1 MGNAVPIDTLAYAKK
16 LKAAGAT
23 EALAEAIAS
32 EHTHVDTSNLATKDD
47 LNAVKQDLNAVKQ
60 DLNAVK
66 DDLNAVKEN
75 INAVKEDINAV
86 KQDMSGMKRDLK
98 WIILIGGVIAASTII
113 PLLQSA

>member
-1 MGNAVPIDTLAYAKK
+1 MAQAMPIDTLAYAKK

-47 LNAVKQDLNAVKQ
+47 LNL
-60 DLNAVK
+60 VK
-66 DDLNAVKEN
+66 DDLNS
-75 INAVKEDINAV
+75 I
-86 KQDMSGMKRDLK
+86 KRDLK
-98 WIILIGGVIAASTII
+98 WIMLIGGVIAATTVI

>member
-1 MGNAVPIDTLAYAKK
+1 MAQAMPIDTLAYAKK

-47 LNAVKQDLNAVKQ
+47 LNL
-60 DLNAVK
+60 VK
-66 DDLNAVKEN
+66 DDLNLVKDDLN
-75 INAVKEDINAV
+75 SI
-86 KQDMSGMKRDLK
+86 KRDLK
-98 WIILIGGVIAASTII
+98 WIMLIGGVIAATTVI

>member
-47 LNAVKQDLNAVKQ
+47 LNVVR
-60 DLNAVK
+60 
-66 DDLNAVKEN
+66 DDL
-75 INAVKEDINAV
+75 NAVKEDINAV